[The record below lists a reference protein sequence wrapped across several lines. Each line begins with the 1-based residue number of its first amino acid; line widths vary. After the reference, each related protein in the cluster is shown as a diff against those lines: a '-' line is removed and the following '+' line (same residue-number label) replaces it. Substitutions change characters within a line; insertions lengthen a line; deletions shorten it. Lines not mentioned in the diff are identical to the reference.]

1 MFKHILVA
9 VDGSSTSSLALEQAI
24 QLARELQAKLRL
36 LHAVYD
42 ATLDFEIEYPD
53 TAVLWEALRGSG
65 EEILKKAEALTGQAG
80 VEAETKLLEI
90 RRAHEHVAEEIAA
103 EADAWPADL
112 IILGTHGRRGLG
124 RLLLGSVAERVARIA
139 SKPVLLVRGQ

>member
-9 VDGSSTSSLALEQAI
+9 VDGSSTSNLALQQAI
-24 QLARELQAKLRL
+24 QLARESQASLRL

-42 ATLDFEIEYPD
+42 NALDFEIEYADAP
-53 TAVLWEALRGSG
+53 ALREALRRSG
-65 EEILKKAEALTGQAG
+65 EAILSKSEALAQQAG

-90 RRAHEHVAEEIAA
+90 RRSNEHVAEAIAA

-112 IILGTHGRRGLG
+112 IVLGTHGRRGLR
-124 RLLLGSVAERVARIA
+124 RLLLGSVAEGVARIA
-139 SKPVLLVRGQ
+139 SKPVLLVRGE